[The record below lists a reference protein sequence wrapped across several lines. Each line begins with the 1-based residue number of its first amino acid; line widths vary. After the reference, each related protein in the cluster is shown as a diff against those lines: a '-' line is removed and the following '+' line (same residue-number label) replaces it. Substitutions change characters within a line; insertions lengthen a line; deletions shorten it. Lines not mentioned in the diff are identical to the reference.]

1 MSAQPTEPIRCSTV
15 EISEDSVSEYDRNVK
30 ILSFP
35 IKNMHVISLE
45 QGSPVE
51 RPIVQIFIGIML
63 LAMGIGF
70 GVWPLFDMF
79 SKNDLSSNSY
89 SLWPFAFAVP
99 LILIGFWFLTEFFQ
113 KRYFLL
119 IETEKELRKI
129 VFDTNVSDHEVR
141 LFVDRANRLFGLN
154 ISRGTR

>member
-1 MSAQPTEPIRCSTV
+1 MSAQPTELIKCSTV
-15 EISEDSVSEYDRNVK
+15 GISEDSVSEYDRNVK
-30 ILSFP
+30 ILSVP
-35 IKNMHVISLE
+35 IKNIHLISLE

-63 LAMGIGF
+63 LAMGIGL
-70 GVWPLFDMF
+70 GVWPLLDIF
-79 SKNDLSSNSY
+79 SKNDLPSNSY

-99 LILIGFWFLTEFFQ
+99 LALIGFWFLMRFFQ

-119 IETEKELRKI
+119 IETEKELRKL

-141 LFVDRANRLFGLN
+141 LFVDKANSLFGLN
-154 ISRGTR
+154 ISKGKR